1 MFDKAGVG
9 PTSGADKDFSA
20 RTVARFF
27 LRHAE
32 TRKPAEQ
39 ARRMNRQSS
48 LADIGWLRGRDL
60 NPRPSGYEPDEL
72 PGCST
77 PRLKTLS
84 MLILNRKQM

>member
-1 MFDKAGVG
+1 MFDKTGVG
-9 PTSGADKDFSA
+9 PTGGADEDFST
-20 RTVARFF
+20 RTLARFF

-32 TRKPAEQ
+32 TEGRRPGKANEPGIKPA
-39 ARRMNRQSS
+39 
-48 LADIGWLRGRDL
+48 DIDWLRGRDL

-77 PRLKTLS
+77 PRLETLS